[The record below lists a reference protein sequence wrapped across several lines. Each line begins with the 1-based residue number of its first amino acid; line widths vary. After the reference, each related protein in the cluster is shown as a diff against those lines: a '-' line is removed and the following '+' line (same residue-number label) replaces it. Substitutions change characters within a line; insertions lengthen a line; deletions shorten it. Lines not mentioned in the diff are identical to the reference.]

1 MPHPI
6 MFRDDDP
13 DLEKV
18 RAIAL
23 GFPDAFEKVSHG
35 RPGFFVSKM
44 FAMYGGSAKPETKG
58 DGYIQYPRSIMVKV
72 DESDRRALQQDKR
85 FFYPAYL
92 GPSGWLGLDFTA
104 RKKVDWSEVR
114 ELIDASFR
122 IVASKTLIRR
132 LDGD

>member
-13 DLEKV
+13 VLAEV

-23 GFPDAFEKVSHG
+23 GYPDAFEKVSHG
-35 RPGFFVSKM
+35 RPAFFVSKM

-58 DGYIQYPRSIMVKV
+58 DYLSYPQSIMVKV
-72 DESDRRALQQDKR
+72 DESDRRALQQDAR

-104 RKKVDWSEVR
+104 TTKIDWGEVR

-122 IVASKTLIRR
+122 MVASKKLIRR
-132 LDGD
+132 LDGG